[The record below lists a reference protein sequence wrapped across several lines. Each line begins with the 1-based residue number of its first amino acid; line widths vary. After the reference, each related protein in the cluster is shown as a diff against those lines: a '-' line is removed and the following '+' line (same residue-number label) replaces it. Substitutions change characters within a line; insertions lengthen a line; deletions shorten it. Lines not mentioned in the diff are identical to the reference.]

1 MTPLLAAL
9 SSSLVALRSA
19 VVAVAASPL
28 SEASRNRRT
37 AVFSSDFTAL
47 LRSRRR
53 SLVRLRLI
61 CDLMLATRDLPQ
73 VCEGCVAEIQGLRP
87 SSLPASARPQPIQ
100 RDPPLHGL
108 ELADRRDSRRW
119 PLDARVY
126 HQPGEGGGHGRC
138 RLVLGVDPRTSQQLV
153 GRRAPLQGDAWCPE
167 GDVYPWRADPRPG
180 PVDEPV
186 AVGAEQD

>member
-19 VVAVAASPL
+19 VAAVAVSPL
-28 SEASRNRRT
+28 SAASRKRRT

-47 LRSRRR
+47 LRSRRS

-61 CDLMLATRDLPQ
+61 CDLMLATRDLPR
-73 VCEGCVAEIQGLRP
+73 VCEGCVAEIEGLRP

-100 RDPPLHGL
+100 RNPPLHRL

-119 PLDARVY
+119 RLAARVD
-126 HQPGEGGGHGRC
+126 HEARE
-138 RLVLGVDPRTSQQLV
+138 RRRDSSDGVRVRAHAGSLEQLI
-153 GRRAPLQGDAWCPE
+153 RARAALQGDA
-167 GDVYPWRADPRPG
+167 GRGQYDVHP
-180 PVDEPV
+180 
-186 AVGAEQD
+186 

>member
-19 VVAVAASPL
+19 LVALVASPL
-28 SEASRNRRT
+28 SAASRKRRT

-73 VCEGCVAEIQGLRP
+73 VCEGAVAADKATSECALAAN
-87 SSLPASARPQPIQ
+87 PAQSAPA
-100 RDPPLHGL
+100 PPG
-108 ELADRRDSRRW
+108 
-119 PLDARVY
+119 
-126 HQPGEGGGHGRC
+126 
-138 RLVLGVDPRTSQQLV
+138 T
-153 GRRAPLQGDAWCPE
+153 RAPSG
-167 GDVYPWRADPRPG
+167 
-180 PVDEPV
+180 
-186 AVGAEQD
+186 

>member
-9 SSSLVALRSA
+9 SSSLVALRRA
-19 VVAVAASPL
+19 VVAVAAAPL
-28 SEASRNRRT
+28 AAASRKRRT

-87 SSLPASARPQPIQ
+87 SSLPASARSQPIQ
-100 RDPPLHGL
+100 RQPRLSGL
-108 ELADRRDSRRW
+108 ELTDGWQTPWRRQ
-119 PLDARVY
+119 ARQPAK
-126 HQPGEGGGHGRC
+126 HPGEGRDHRC
-138 RLVLGVDPRTSQQLV
+138 HCICV
-153 GRRAPLQGDAWCPE
+153 GCG
-167 GDVYPWRADPRPG
+167 
-180 PVDEPV
+180 
-186 AVGAEQD
+186 